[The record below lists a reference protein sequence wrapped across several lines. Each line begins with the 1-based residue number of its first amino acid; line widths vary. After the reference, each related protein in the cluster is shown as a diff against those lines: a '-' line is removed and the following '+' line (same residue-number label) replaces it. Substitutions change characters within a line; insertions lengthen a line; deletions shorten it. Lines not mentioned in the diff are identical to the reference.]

1 MAKVLISEALVK
13 DQNLNSAQQSE
24 NTGIKTFGLDL
35 LTELLGFDAKD
46 YPEQSLFALL
56 FDKKKMSKKDVLDA
70 TGLSRRQYEKVFH
83 DRNDRWRGLNTGF
96 EANRAMSNLLER
108 EDLAPH
114 QVAMSELLWK
124 LMKGFAMQE
133 ILEQLWIMTGRFIE
147 EDYPQDK
154 DFDMSNFNITPEEL
168 NEAIV
173 LHFLHF
179 CESKGQEAETC

>member
-56 FDKKKMSKKDVLDA
+56 FDKKKMSKNDVLDA

-124 LMKGFAMQE
+124 LMKGFAMQD
-133 ILEQLWIMTGRFIE
+133 ILGQLWIMTGRFIE